1 MSEDT
6 GAFDA
11 LLPPEMAA
19 KAEALGAAKAQ
30 QAGLRTFALAVLG
43 GAFIALGAAFST
55 TVVAGANGTL
65 PLGVTRLLAGASFSL
80 GLILV
85 SVGGAEL
92 FTGNMLTAM
101 AWASGRVRTRAL
113 LTGWALAFAG
123 NALGAI
129 ATAALVFAS
138 GQYAF
143 WGGDVGTAALAS
155 AQHRLSFGFAQAL
168 VLGVLGNALVCLAVW
183 LALSARSAWD
193 RIACVVPP
201 VTAFVAA
208 GFEHSIAN
216 LFFVPIA
223 LLIRDFA
230 PPEFWVSAQLDPS
243 DFVSLSATRF
253 VAANLVPVVLGNMLG
268 GAVLVGGVYW
278 LVYLRA
284 RPR

>member
-1 MSEDT
+1 MSDDPH
-6 GAFDA
+6 AFDA

-30 QAGLRTFALAVLG
+30 QPPLRTFALAVLG

-55 TVVAGANGTL
+55 TVVAGA
-65 PLGVTRLLAGASFSL
+65 AFSL

-92 FTGNMLTAM
+92 FTGNMLMAM

-113 LTGWALAFAG
+113 LASWGLAFAG

-129 ATAALVFAS
+129 ATAVLVFAS

-143 WGGDVGTAALAS
+143 WGGAVGAAALAS
-155 AQHRLSFGFAQAL
+155 AQHRLSFGFVQAL
-168 VLGVLGNALVCLAVW
+168 ALGVLGNALVCLAVW

-193 RIACVVPP
+193 RIACVAPP

-216 LFFVPIA
+216 LYFVPVA
-223 LLIRDFA
+223 LLIQQLA
-230 PPEFWVSAQLDPS
+230 PPEFWASAQLDPAG
-243 DFVSLSATRF
+243 FAGLTATRF
-253 VAANLVPVVLGNMLG
+253 VAANIVPVVLGNMLG
-268 GAVLVGGVYW
+268 GAALVGGVYW
-278 LVYLRA
+278 LVYSRDRA
-284 RPR
+284 R